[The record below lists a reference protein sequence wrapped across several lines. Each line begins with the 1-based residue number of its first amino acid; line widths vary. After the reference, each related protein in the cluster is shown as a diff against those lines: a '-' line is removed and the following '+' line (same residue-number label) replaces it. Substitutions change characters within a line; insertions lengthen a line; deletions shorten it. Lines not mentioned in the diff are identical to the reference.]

1 MKHAY
6 VYFGWRCVW
15 RKYDTEIQDA
25 CMDGR
30 RWKPPLT
37 EEKLNA
43 YLTGGMLAPY
53 PQYVEALITGNFT
66 GSGEAIKAAIARN
79 SWA

>member
-1 MKHAY
+1 
-6 VYFGWRCVW
+6 
-15 RKYDTEIQDA
+15 
-25 CMDGR
+25 MDGPQVEAATDR
-30 RWKPPLT
+30 GKIECVPHRWY
-37 EEKLNA
+37 A
-43 YLTGGMLAPY
+43 CPY

>member
-1 MKHAY
+1 M
-6 VYFGWRCVW
+6 V
-15 RKYDTEIQDA
+15 
-25 CMDGR
+25 R

-37 EEKLNA
+37 EEKLNP
-43 YLTGGMLAPY
+43 YLTGGMLARF

>member
-1 MKHAY
+1 VRGSWPSTARFY
-6 VYFGWRCVW
+6 
-15 RKYDTEIQDA
+15 
-25 CMDGR
+25 
-30 RWKPPLT
+30 LN
-37 EEKLNA
+37 EEKLNP
-43 YLTGGMLAPY
+43 YLTGGMLAPI

>member
-1 MKHAY
+1 MNT
-6 VYFGWRCVW
+6 
-15 RKYDTEIQDA
+15 TECTAIKVGPTQW
-25 CMDGR
+25 MVR

-37 EEKLNA
+37 EEKLNP

-53 PQYVEALITGNFT
+53 PHYVEALVTDNFT

>member
-1 MKHAY
+1 M
-6 VYFGWRCVW
+6 V
-15 RKYDTEIQDA
+15 
-25 CMDGR
+25 R

-53 PQYVEALITGNFT
+53 PHYVEALITGNFT